1 MNQMFGLPRP
11 VLQTGNDQ
19 PEYAPWVEQGNDNS
33 QCALHRIMGQ
43 MLENMACKHGVDGVG
58 GQRRRSQA
66 FVMAVTLYPAGADA
80 GGEGSRK
87 GERNRT

>member
-1 MNQMFGLPRP
+1 MTQMFGLPRP

-19 PEYAPWVEQGNDNS
+19 PEYAPWVEQGNGNS

-43 MLENMACKHGVDGVG
+43 MLENMACKHGVG

-66 FVMAVTLYPAGADA
+66 FAMAVTLYPAAADA

-87 GERNRT
+87 EERNRT